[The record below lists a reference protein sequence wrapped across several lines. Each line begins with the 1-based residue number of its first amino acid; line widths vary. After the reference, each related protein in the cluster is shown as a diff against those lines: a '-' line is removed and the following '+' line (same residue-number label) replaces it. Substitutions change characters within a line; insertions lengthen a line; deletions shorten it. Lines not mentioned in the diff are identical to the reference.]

1 MGKGKIIWLVLVTG
15 IMIFYIINVYLPQ
28 KAICSNMFEVYKV
41 DSVNNLSGYEGK
53 WVDVEYEFGF
63 MAMYSRGNY
72 FIHDYNYGYFKM
84 KDKEEYICLA
94 TPGLI
99 EIDMRGKNFFFY
111 NSKAEKN
118 PDVPTMTVRG
128 VVIKTSP
135 EDKAVLVNKIK
146 TSSGEYKMMNTP
158 ENTELEYFVELMDMD
173 VERDRMQTRSLI
185 LYAIIAVWLASL
197 VILIR
202 AIILYVREQRENA
215 EMG

>member
-28 KAICSNMFEVYKV
+28 KAICSNMSDAYMV

-63 MAMYSRGNY
+63 MAMYGRGNW
-72 FIHDYNYGYFKM
+72 FTHDYNYGFFKM

-118 PDVPTMTVRG
+118 PDNPTVTVRG
-128 VVIKTSP
+128 VVIKNSP

-185 LYAIIAVWLASL
+185 LYAIIVVWLASL
-197 VILIR
+197 VIIIR
-202 AIILYVREQRENA
+202 TIILYVREQRENA